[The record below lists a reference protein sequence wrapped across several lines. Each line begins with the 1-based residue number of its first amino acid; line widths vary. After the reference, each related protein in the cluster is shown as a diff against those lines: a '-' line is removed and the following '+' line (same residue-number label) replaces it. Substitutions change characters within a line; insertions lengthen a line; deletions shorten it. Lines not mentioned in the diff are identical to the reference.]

1 MIDRGRKRRM
11 ETVPV
16 DRPQPYEVRWEHGRS
31 TVWAQRGVF
40 GATYSCGRRIDPLP
54 TADEQAFP
62 REDEP

>member
-1 MIDRGRKRRM
+1 M
-11 ETVPV
+11 